1 MGFYCLVIIFYTLL
15 NWLLVVILILIWV
28 RGFPLAHLGR
38 GPRSPSAHS
47 SEFLAF
53 PRIIPSCRRVRK
65 FSRFFSPPLDVY
77 PCKRAICRL
86 LPGFPV
92 LFQKPIVPFQSR
104 FQALASPLLAHCN
117 PCVAKSSR
125 FFSPPRRFY
134 HLPFIFFWLF
144 VLLPMIRSSSRV
156 RRKPQKVNECELS
169 PKNSTKNPAPA
180 KIKATKNRKDP
191 IKIGH

>member
-1 MGFYCLVIIFYTLL
+1 M
-15 NWLLVVILILIWV
+15 

-104 FQALASPLLAHCN
+104 FQALVSPLLAHCN

-134 HLPFIFFWLF
+134 HLPFIFYLI
-144 VLLPMIRSSSRV
+144 VCLASHDQIKLTSAEEAPESERV
-156 RRKPQKVNECELS
+156 RALAQEFYQEPCSRKNQSDQKS
-169 PKNSTKNPAPA
+169 KRP
-180 KIKATKNRKDP
+180 
-191 IKIGH
+191 H

>member
-1 MGFYCLVIIFYTLL
+1 M
-15 NWLLVVILILIWV
+15 

-86 LPGFPV
+86 LSGFPV
-92 LFQKPIVPFQSR
+92 LLEAHCALSVPFPGPSESLVGPLQPVCRQVFPFFFTAAPFLSPPFYFFLIVCLASHDQIKLTSAEEAPESER
-104 FQALASPLLAHCN
+104 VRALAQEFYQE
-117 PCVAKSSR
+117 PCSRKNQSDQKSKR
-125 FFSPPRRFY
+125 P
-134 HLPFIFFWLF
+134 H
-144 VLLPMIRSSSRV
+144 
-156 RRKPQKVNECELS
+156 
-169 PKNSTKNPAPA
+169 
-180 KIKATKNRKDP
+180 
-191 IKIGH
+191 